1 MSIKQENMKTSLSH
15 LPDKKQHEI
24 RIITEIIKEVV
35 NPEMIILFGSYA
47 KNSYVEHRYISKGIT
62 FEYISDYDFLVVTK
76 NNSEKAYVQESAIAS
91 KAEKFEPPVNLEIH
105 EIDYINK
112 GLEWGEYFWIDILEE
127 GVLMYD
133 KGTVQFSEPRELT
146 STEKKKKT
154 QRYFETWFPQ
164 ANIFLKNAKFDF
176 SENHLKIGAFELHQA
191 TESLYYATQLVFTD
205 YKPKTH
211 NLWKL
216 RRKTKPYSEE
226 LFHIFRAETDKQEKD
241 LFELLK
247 QGYIDARYREDFSI
261 TKQELNTLIERVET
275 MITIVERICKEHI
288 VSMS

>member
-1 MSIKQENMKTSLSH
+1 MKESISY
-15 LPDKKQHEI
+15 LPDQKQHEI

-76 NNSEKAYVQESAIAS
+76 NNPEKSYVQESTIAS

-105 EIDYINK
+105 DIDYINK
-112 GLEWGEYFWIDILEE
+112 GLEWGEYFWIDIVEE
-127 GVLMYD
+127 GILMYD

-146 STEKKKKT
+146 SAEKKEKA
-154 QRYFETWFPQ
+154 QRYFNTWFPQ
-164 ANIFLKNAKFDF
+164 AEHFVELSKFSF
-176 SENHLKIGAFELHQA
+176 ASPNLRIATFNLHQA
-191 TESLYYATQLVFTD
+191 AESLYYATLLVFTD

-216 RRKTKPYSEE
+216 RRKAKPYSEE
-226 LFHIFRAETDKQEKD
+226 LFHVFRAETDKREKE

-247 QGYIDARYREDFSI
+247 QGYIDARYREDFTI
-261 TKQELNTLIERVET
+261 TEQELAILIERVSA
-275 MITIVERICKEHI
+275 MIPIVEKLCNEKIASIE
-288 VSMS
+288 